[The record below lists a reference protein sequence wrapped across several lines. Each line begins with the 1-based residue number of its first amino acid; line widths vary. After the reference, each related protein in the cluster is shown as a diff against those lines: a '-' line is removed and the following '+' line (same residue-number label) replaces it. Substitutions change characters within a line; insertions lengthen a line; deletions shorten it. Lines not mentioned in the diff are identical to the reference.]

1 MFTLPSLG
9 LNTLKL
15 ISANKVLVASCFL
28 KSLKPCCAVK
38 YPGIKPFGL
47 FARPRGQRLP
57 CGAMRCSAGGEGAA
71 GPGLAVSRPGPAAT
85 ARGRRCPGGGRPR
98 PGPGAAAHQEVGAW
112 RRLPAGAG
120 LSRPPRCPAGRA
132 RWVAERD
139 GARGAHLHP
148 AGGSAQLL
156 RVCLKLRVL

>member
-28 KSLKPCCAVK
+28 EKPETVLCRKIPGDKTLRAVC
-38 YPGIKPFGL
+38 P
-47 FARPRGQRLP
+47 ARGQRLP

-120 LSRPPRCPAGRA
+120 LSWPPRCPAGRA